1 MAAVAKSA
9 ALLLA
14 VLFAAGACAR
24 CAVRADPWG
33 NRASHDDMHL

>member
-1 MAAVAKSA
+1 MAAVVKSA

-24 CAVRADPWG
+24 CAVRGARCAVRG
-33 NRASHDDMHL
+33 AR